1 LTCREIATGTHSVGD
16 RMDPTDTLD
25 ASERR
30 KISCLCWDS
39 NRDYLVIQTIKIN
52 DNNNNCNIFITAEN
66 K

>member
-1 LTCREIATGTHSVGD
+1 VDL
-16 RMDPTDTLD
+16 TDTLD

-39 NRDYLVIQTIKIN
+39 NRDYLVIQPININ
-52 DNNNNCNIFITAEN
+52 DNNNNCNIFITARN

>member
-1 LTCREIATGTHSVGD
+1 LTCREITTGTHSVGD
-16 RMDPTDTLD
+16 QVDPIDSLD

-39 NRDYLVIQTIKIN
+39 NRDYLVIQPVNIN
-52 DNNNNCNIFITAEN
+52 DNNCNIFIAAGN

>member
-16 RMDPTDTLD
+16 HVDPTDSLD

-39 NRDYLVIQTIKIN
+39 NHDYLVIQLININ
-52 DNNNNCNIFITAEN
+52 DNNCNIFITAGN